1 MASRSIVSW
10 RPEDLTPRGVGRILC
25 SISLGEYVE
34 IFARYPIDGP
44 MLLNLREDEM
54 KTELGMTKAIHR
66 KRLIDKIAELKLL
79 ISPPHQQR
87 ERSEVLAEARK
98 KKSHFILF
106 HVFKQ
111 APVLIPE
118 LMVYISINH

>member
-10 RPEDLTPRGVGRILC
+10 RPQDLTPRGVGRILC

-98 KKSHFILF
+98 KNHTLF
-106 HVFKQ
+106 YFMFLNR
-111 APVLIPE
+111 PP
-118 LMVYISINH
+118 S